1 LWSLP
6 AKDNLEINRLCNGR
20 CQQDSKNAQ
29 PDRAPQ
35 AVADNCGM
43 IWFATVRLLACAA
56 CTLLWF
62 IGSKQPFQRRDCKH
76 QQEDGIAHQPQLV
89 KGPVRDSAWYNGSR
103 QSVKHKTPP
112 GIAPAGDHQQQT
124 SHCQNEG
131 RTEYRSAGTFDMMT
145 PLRISH
151 HKQTGQALI
160 LQIAPDK
167 LSKLRWDVL
176 PSCVSPDVCNVP

>member
-1 LWSLP
+1 MHISGPPLPILQIDWPLWLCDCCVIQWLVRSVEVIQALWSLS

-43 IWFATVRLLACAA
+43 IWFAPVRLPACAA
-56 CTLLWF
+56 CILLWF

-89 KGPVRDSAWYNGSR
+89 KGPVRDSA
-103 QSVKHKTPP
+103 
-112 GIAPAGDHQQQT
+112 
-124 SHCQNEG
+124 
-131 RTEYRSAGTFDMMT
+131 
-145 PLRISH
+145 
-151 HKQTGQALI
+151 
-160 LQIAPDK
+160 
-167 LSKLRWDVL
+167 
-176 PSCVSPDVCNVP
+176 